1 MRKRKAGRAKP
12 ARPILSLREEKHV
25 SITTL
30 SIDTGIQEFQI
41 NNGGVLRFNP
51 SDPNVYNRFSAR

>member
-1 MRKRKAGRAKP
+1 M
-12 ARPILSLREEKHV
+12 

-30 SIDTGIQEFQI
+30 SIDAGIQEFQI

-51 SDPNVYNRFSAR
+51 SDPNVYNRFFGVINSIDEVDRALA